1 MYKRF
6 EDLKTW
12 QLGREF
18 RKATYQVSKLL
29 PKSEQYNLTSQI
41 RRAAISITA
50 NIAEG
55 HGRYY
60 YQENIQFCRISRGS
74 INEVLDHL
82 YTALDEKYINQQSFD
97 KLYEQGR
104 EVERTLNGYIGYL
117 ERQKPS

>member
-6 EDLKTW
+6 EDLKVW
-12 QLGREF
+12 QMGREF
-18 RKATYQVSKLL
+18 RKAIYQVTKSF
-29 PKSEQYNLTSQI
+29 PKDEQYVLISDI

-55 HGRYY
+55 YGRYH

-82 YTALDEKYINQQSFD
+82 YTALDEKYLTQQVFD
-97 KLYEQGR
+97 RLSGCPKS
-104 EVERTLNGYIGYL
+104 VI
-117 ERQKPS
+117 PA

>member
-18 RKATYQVSKLL
+18 RKAIYQASKLF
-29 PKSEQYNLTSQI
+29 PKPEQYNLTSQI
-41 RRAAISITA
+41 RRAAVSITA

-60 YQENIQFCRISRGS
+60 YQENIQFWRISRGS

-82 YTALDEKYINQQSFD
+82 YAALDEKYINQASFD

-104 EVERTLNGYIGYL
+104 EVEKTLNGYLGYL

>member
-18 RKATYQVSKLL
+18 RKVIYQTSKLF

-41 RRAAISITA
+41 RRAAVSITA

-82 YTALDEKYINQQSFD
+82 YAALDEKYINQQSFD

-104 EVERTLNGYIGYL
+104 EVERTLNGYLGYL